1 MSAGTIRTRWTRLRW
16 RVMPATVVLAGAGQG
31 LMGSAPHAAATMANS
46 SASRAGSA
54 GLATAY
60 VVNASSGTVT
70 PISTATNTAEPP
82 IPVGSAPFSIAITP
96 AAITHG
102 PAFTSRSAAAAAFEA
117 AFTFTVTTTGHPVPR
132 ITETGELPPGVRFTN
147 HGDGTATIS
156 GTPAKAAAGVFHLTL
171 TARNTN
177 GTATQA
183 FTLTVTRAPALP
195 RIRTIRA
202 RVGAALHLTIRA
214 TGYPPPALAESG
226 PLPCGLT
233 FVGNG
238 NGTAS
243 LTGTPAAHSRG
254 RYPVTTTATN
264 ASGTVTRSFKIIVR
278 RYRKG

>member
-102 PAFTSRSAAAAAFEA
+102 
-117 AFTFTVTTTGHPVPR
+117 
-132 ITETGELPPGVRFTN
+132 
-147 HGDGTATIS
+147 IS
-156 GTPAKAAAGVFHLTL
+156 SVLVEKK
-171 TARNTN
+171 
-177 GTATQA
+177 
-183 FTLTVTRAPALP
+183 
-195 RIRTIRA
+195 
-202 RVGAALHLTIRA
+202 GA
-214 TGYPPPALAESG
+214 
-226 PLPCGLT
+226 
-233 FVGNG
+233 
-238 NGTAS
+238 
-243 LTGTPAAHSRG
+243 
-254 RYPVTTTATN
+254 
-264 ASGTVTRSFKIIVR
+264 
-278 RYRKG
+278 